1 MPPTT
6 IDTMTTAI
14 PARSAESTS
23 FTGKVVV
30 VGGVAGGMSA
40 AARLRRLAE
49 DAEIVVLER
58 DDYVSFAN
66 CGLPYHIGGDIPK
79 RSSLLLQT
87 PQSLAESLA
96 LEVRT
101 GHEVVAI
108 DRAAQQVTVHQLD
121 SGNEYTEGYDH
132 LVLATGATPLK
143 PPLPGV
149 DHPRVFTLRSI
160 PDMDA
165 IKAVVDA
172 GATRAVV
179 VGGGY
184 VGLEVAEA
192 FRHRHLEVTLVE
204 AADHVMAVLD
214 SEMSR
219 EVEDHLE
226 ANGIRLHLKTTA
238 LGFSGV
244 EGGEDVVVDLGDAG
258 SVTADLVV
266 LAVGVRPESSL
277 ASAAGLELTERGALV
292 VNEHQQTSDPV
303 IYAVG
308 DSVQVRDTVTGSPIV
323 VPLAGPANRQG
334 RVAADHIV
342 RGAGRSARYSST
354 QGTSVVKVFDMTA
367 GVTGATERTLQ
378 AAGREYAKV
387 YLHPNG
393 HASYYPG
400 TAPMHMKVLFDPQ
413 VGTVLGA
420 QVAGYDGVD
429 KRIDVLAM
437 AVRASMTVEDLEEV
451 ELAYAPPYGSAKDP
465 VNMAGF
471 QAANLLRGD
480 LHLWYAEEWPA
491 LPPGGVLLDVRSRH
505 EHERWNIRG
514 STLIPLKQLRS
525 RLDELPA
532 DAPVFVYCRSGFRSY
547 LAYRMLRQNGY
558 TASTLSGGELTFKAV
573 HRGPEPVGRRAIP
586 VITYAEDELAP
597 GA

>member
-1 MPPTT
+1 M
-6 IDTMTTAI
+6 DDMTAADS
-14 PARSAESTS
+14 PARFS
-23 FTGKVVV
+23 GKVVV

-66 CGLPYHIGGDIPK
+66 CGLPYHIGGEIEK

-87 PQSLAESLA
+87 PRSLAESLA

-101 GHEVVAI
+101 GHEVLAI
-108 DRAAQQVTVHQLD
+108 DRDAQSVTVREID
-121 SGNEYTEGYDH
+121 SGREYTETYER

-165 IKAVVDA
+165 IKAIVDG

-184 VGLEVAEA
+184 IGLEIAEA
-192 FRHRHLEVTLVE
+192 FRHRGMDVTLVE

-214 SEMSR
+214 REMSR

-226 ANGIRLHLKTTA
+226 AHGVTLHLQTTA
-238 LGFSGV
+238 VGFEPV
-244 EGGEDVVVDLGDAG
+244 EASTDVVVDLGDAG

-277 ASAAGLELTERGALV
+277 ARAAGLELTERGALV
-292 VNEHQQTSDPV
+292 VNEHQQTSDPLV
-303 IYAVG
+303 YAVG

-334 RVAADHIV
+334 RVAADHMV

-354 QGTSVVKVFDMTA
+354 QGTSVVKVFEMTA
-367 GVTGATERTLQ
+367 GSTGATEKTLQ

-400 TAPMHMKVLFDPQ
+400 TAPMHIKVVFDPQ
-413 VGTVLGA
+413 DGTVLGA

-429 KRIDVLAM
+429 KRIDVFAM
-437 AVRASMTVEDLEEV
+437 AIRAGMTVEDLEEV

-480 LHLWYAEEWPA
+480 LDLWYAEEWPA
-491 LPPGGVLLDVRSRH
+491 LPEGAVLLDVRSQR

-514 STLIPLKQLRS
+514 STLIPLKQLRD
-525 RLDELPA
+525 RLGELPSGR
-532 DAPVFVYCRSGFRSY
+532 PVFVYCRSGFRSY
-547 LAYRMLRQNGY
+547 LAYRLLRQNGFD
-558 TASTLSGGELTFKAV
+558 ASTLSGGELTFKAV
-573 HRGPEPVGRRAIP
+573 HRGPEPVGRRPLP
-586 VITYAEDELAP
+586 VITYSEDETGT

>member
-1 MPPTT
+1 M
-6 IDTMTTAI
+6 DAMTAH
-14 PARSAESTS
+14 ARNARFS
-23 FTGKVVV
+23 GKVVV

-66 CGLPYHIGGDIPK
+66 CGLPYHIGGEIEK

-87 PQSLAESLA
+87 PKSLAESLA

-108 DRAAQQVTVHQLD
+108 DRDAQSVTVREIG
-121 SGNEYTEGYDH
+121 SGREYTETYER

-165 IKAVVDA
+165 IKAVVDG

-184 VGLEVAEA
+184 IGLEVAEA
-192 FRHRHLEVTLVE
+192 FRHRGMDVTLVE

-214 SEMSR
+214 QEMSR

-226 ANGIRLHLKTTA
+226 ANGVTLHLQTTA
-238 LGFSGV
+238 VGFEPV
-244 EGGEDVVVDLGDAG
+244 EASTDVVVDLGDAG
-258 SVTADLVV
+258 SVAADLVV

-277 ASAAGLELTERGALV
+277 ARAAGLELTERGALV
-292 VNEHQQTSDPV
+292 VNAHQQTSDPLV
-303 IYAVG
+303 YAVG

-342 RGAGRSARYSST
+342 RGTGRPARYSST
-354 QGTSVVKVFDMTA
+354 QGTSVVKVFEMTA
-367 GVTGATERTLQ
+367 GSTGATEKTLQ

-400 TAPMHMKVLFDPQ
+400 TAPMHIKVVFDPQ
-413 VGTVLGA
+413 DGTVLGA

-429 KRIDVLAM
+429 KRIDVFAM
-437 AVRASMTVEDLEEV
+437 AIRAGMTVEDLEEV

-480 LHLWYAEEWPA
+480 LDLWYAEEWPA
-491 LPPGGVLLDVRSRH
+491 LPDGAVLLDVRSTR

-514 STLIPLKQLRS
+514 STLIPLKQLRD
-525 RLDELPA
+525 RLGELPA
-532 DAPVFVYCRSGFRSY
+532 GRPVFVYCRSGFRSY
-547 LAYRMLRQNGY
+547 LAYRLLRQNGFD
-558 TASTLSGGELTFKAV
+558 ASTLSGGELTFKAV
-573 HRGPEPVGRRAIP
+573 HRGPEPVGRRALP
-586 VITYAEDELAP
+586 VVTYSEDETGT

>member
-1 MPPTT
+1 MDPMPTPS
-6 IDTMTTAI
+6 DSR
-14 PARSAESTS
+14 PANTS
-23 FTGKVVV
+23 RFSGKVVV

-49 DAEIVVLER
+49 NAEIVVLER

-66 CGLPYHIGGDIPK
+66 CGLPYHIGGDIKK

-87 PQSLAESLA
+87 PASLADSLA

-101 GHEVVAI
+101 GHEVVSI
-108 DRAAQQVTVHQLD
+108 DRDAQTVTVRQID
-121 SGNEYTEGYDH
+121 GGREYTEAYDR
-132 LVLATGATPLK
+132 LVLATGATPLR
-143 PPLPGV
+143 PPLPGI

-165 IKAVVDA
+165 IKKVVDD

-184 VGLEVAEA
+184 IGLEVAEA
-192 FRHRHLEVTLVE
+192 FRQRSMEVSLVE
-204 AADHVMAVLD
+204 ATDHVMAVLD

-226 ANGIRLHLKTTA
+226 ANGVHLYLHTTA
-238 LGFSGV
+238 KGFAPV
-244 EGGEDVVVDLGDAG
+244 EGSDDIVVDLGDG
-258 SVTADLVV
+258 RSVTADLVV
-266 LAVGVRPESSL
+266 LAVGVRPESSV
-277 ASAAGLELTERGALV
+277 ASAAGLAVTDRGALI
-292 VNEHQQTSDPV
+292 VNENQQTSDPLV
-303 IYAVG
+303 YAVG
-308 DSVQVRDTVTGSPIV
+308 DSVQVHDTVTGASIV

-342 RGAGRSARYSST
+342 RGSGRSARYTST

-367 GVTGATERTLQ
+367 GVTGATEKTLQ
-378 AAGREYAKV
+378 QSGHEYAKV
-387 YLHPNG
+387 YLHPSG

-400 TAPMHMKVLFDPQ
+400 TAPMHMKVMFDPQ
-413 VGTVLGA
+413 DGTVLGA
-420 QVAGYDGVD
+420 QVAGFDGVD

-437 AVRASMTVEDLEEV
+437 AVRAGMTVEDLEEV

-491 LPPGGVLLDVRSRH
+491 LPPDAVLLDVRSQR

-532 DAPVFVYCRSGFRSY
+532 GAAVFVYCRSGFRSY
-547 LAYRMLRQNGY
+547 LAYRLLRQSGFD
-558 TASTLSGGELTFKAV
+558 AATLSGGELTFKAV
-573 HRGPEPVGRRAIP
+573 HRGPERVGRRALP
-586 VITYAEDELAP
+586 VITYAEDEIAA

>member
-1 MPPTT
+1 
-6 IDTMTTAI
+6 MTAAS
-14 PARSAESTS
+14 PSVAAAPSDQAG
-23 FTGKVVV
+23 FTDKVVV

-49 DAEIVVLER
+49 DADIVVLER

-66 CGLPYHIGGDIPK
+66 CGLPYHIGGEIEK

-87 PQSLAESLA
+87 PQSLADSLA
-96 LEVRT
+96 LDVRT
-101 GHEVVAI
+101 GHEVVSI
-108 DRAAQQVTVHQLD
+108 DRDEQVVLVRETT
-121 SGNEYTEGYDH
+121 SGREYEETYDR
-132 LVLATGATPLK
+132 LVLSTGATPLK

-149 DHPRVFTLRSI
+149 DHPRIFTLRTI

-165 IKAVVDA
+165 IKAVVDG
-172 GATRAVV
+172 GASRAVV

-184 VGLEVAEA
+184 IGLEVAEA
-192 FRHRHLEVTLVE
+192 FRHRGMDVTLVE

-226 ANGIRLHLKTTA
+226 ANGVHLYLQTTA
-238 LGFSGV
+238 AGFESVDGSD
-244 EGGEDVVVDLGDAG
+244 EVVVDLGDAG
-258 SVTADLVV
+258 TVSADLVV
-266 LAVGVRPESSL
+266 MAVGVRPESSL
-277 ASAAGLELTERGALV
+277 ARSAGLEVTDRGALV
-292 VNEHQQTSDPV
+292 VNEHQQTSDPAV
-303 IYAVG
+303 YAVG
-308 DSVQVRDTVTGSPIV
+308 DSVQVRDTVTGAPIV

-342 RGAGRSARYSST
+342 RGGGRSARYTST

-378 AAGREYAKV
+378 RAGREYGKV

-400 TAPMHMKVLFDPQ
+400 TAPMHIKVLFDPQ
-413 VGTVLGA
+413 DGTVLGA
-420 QVAGYDGVD
+420 QAAGYDGVD
-429 KRIDVLAM
+429 KRIDVFAM
-437 AVRASMTVEDLEEV
+437 AVRGGMTVEDLEEV

-471 QAANLLRGD
+471 QASNLLRGD

-491 LPPGGVLLDVRSRH
+491 LPDGAVLLDVRSRR

-525 RLDELPA
+525 RMAELPA
-532 DAPVFVYCRSGFRSY
+532 DRPVFVYCRSGFRSY
-547 LAYRMLRQNGY
+547 LAYRALRQNGY
-558 TASTLSGGELTFKAV
+558 SAATLSGGELTFKAV
-573 HRGPEPVGRRAIP
+573 HRGPEPVGRRGLP
-586 VITYAEDELAP
+586 VITYAEDEVSP

>member
-1 MPPTT
+1 MTAASPTV
-6 IDTMTTAI
+6 A
-14 PARSAESTS
+14 SAPSDQS
-23 FTGKVVV
+23 GFTDKVVV

-49 DAEIVVLER
+49 DADIVVLER

-66 CGLPYHIGGDIPK
+66 CGLPYHIGGEIEK

-87 PQSLAESLA
+87 PQSLADSLA
-96 LEVRT
+96 LDVRT
-101 GHEVVAI
+101 GHEVVSI
-108 DRAAQQVTVHQLD
+108 DRDGQVVLVRETT
-121 SGNEYTEGYDH
+121 SGREYEETYDR
-132 LVLATGATPLK
+132 LVLSTGATPLK
-143 PPLPGV
+143 PPLPGI
-149 DHPRVFTLRSI
+149 DHPRIFTLRTI

-165 IKAVVDA
+165 IKAVVDG
-172 GATRAVV
+172 GASRAVV

-184 VGLEVAEA
+184 IGLEVAEA
-192 FRHRHLEVTLVE
+192 FRHRGMDVTLVE

-214 SEMSR
+214 REMSR

-226 ANGIRLHLKTTA
+226 ANGIHLHLRTTA
-238 LGFSGV
+238 KGFAAGSSADEV
-244 EGGEDVVVDLGDAG
+244 LVDLGDAG
-258 SVTADLVV
+258 SIATDLVV

-277 ASAAGLELTERGALV
+277 AAAAGLEVTDRGAMI

-303 IYAVG
+303 VYAVG

-342 RGAGRSARYSST
+342 RGGGRSARYTTT

-378 AAGREYAKV
+378 LAGRPYSKV

-400 TAPMHMKVLFDPQ
+400 TAPMHIKVLFDPED
-413 VGTVLGA
+413 GTVLGGQA
-420 QVAGYDGVD
+420 AGYDGVD
-429 KRIDVLAM
+429 KRIDVFAM
-437 AVRASMTVEDLEEV
+437 AVRAGMTVEDLEEV

-491 LPPGGVLLDVRSRH
+491 LPEGAVLLDVRSRR

-525 RLDELPA
+525 RLNELPP
-532 DAPVFVYCRSGFRSY
+532 DRPVFVYCRSGFRSY
-547 LAYRMLRQNGY
+547 LAYRLLRQNGY
-558 TASTLSGGELTFKAV
+558 AAASLSGGELTFKAV
-573 HRGPEPVGRRAIP
+573 HEGPEPVGRRGLP
-586 VITYAEDELAP
+586 VITYSEDEAGT

>member
-1 MPPTT
+1 MDPVTASLASTTPVPTGF
-6 IDTMTTAI
+6 
-14 PARSAESTS
+14 S
-23 FTGKVVV
+23 GKVVV

-66 CGLPYHIGGDIPK
+66 CGLPYHIGGEIQK

-87 PQSLAESLA
+87 PKSLADSLA

-101 GHEVVAI
+101 GHEVVGI
-108 DRAAQQVTVHQLD
+108 DRDAQVVTVRDLA
-121 SGNEYTEGYDH
+121 SGREYTESYER

-165 IKAVVDA
+165 IKSVVDT
-172 GATRAVV
+172 GASRAVV

-184 VGLEVAEA
+184 IGLEVAEA
-192 FRHRHLEVTLVE
+192 FRHRGLDVTLVE

-226 ANGIRLHLKTTA
+226 ANGVHLYLQTTA
-238 LGFSGV
+238 SGFETV
-244 EGGEDVVVDLGDAG
+244 EGSDDVVVDLGDAG
-258 SVTADLVV
+258 TVTADLVV

-277 ASAAGLELTERGALV
+277 AREAGLDVTDRGALI
-292 VNEHQQTSDPV
+292 VNEHQQTSDPLV
-303 IYAVG
+303 YAVG
-308 DSVQVRDTVTGSPIV
+308 DSVQVRDTVTGAPIV

-342 RGAGRSARYSST
+342 RGRGRSARYTTT

-367 GVTGATERTLQ
+367 GVTGATEKTLQ
-378 AAGREYAKV
+378 RAGREYAKV

-400 TAPMHMKVLFDPQ
+400 TAPMHLKVLFDPSD
-413 VGTVLGA
+413 GTVLGA
-420 QVAGYDGVD
+420 QGAGYDGVD
-429 KRIDVLAM
+429 KRIDVFAM
-437 AVRASMTVEDLEEV
+437 AIRAGMSVEDLEEV

-480 LHLWYAEEWPA
+480 LDLWYAEEWPA
-491 LPPGGVLLDVRSRH
+491 LPPGAVLLDVRSTR

-525 RLDELPA
+525 RLSELPS
-532 DAPVFVYCRSGFRSY
+532 DKPVFVYCRSGFRSY
-547 LAYRMLRQNGY
+547 LAYRLLRQHGY
-558 TASTLSGGELTFKAV
+558 SASTLSGGELTFKAV
-573 HRGPEPVGRRAIP
+573 HRGPEPVGRRALP
-586 VITYAEDELAP
+586 VITYSEDETNT

>member
-1 MPPTT
+1 VTTSAPT
-6 IDTMTTAI
+6 DV
-14 PARSAESTS
+14 PAAAAAPAQP

-49 DAEIVVLER
+49 TAEILVLER

-66 CGLPYHIGGDIPK
+66 CGLPYHIGGEIEK

-87 PQSLAESLA
+87 PKSLAESLA

-101 GHEVVAI
+101 GHEVI
-108 DRAAQQVTVHQLD
+108 GLDRDGRRVRVRNLAT
-121 SGNEYTEGYDH
+121 GEEYDEGYDR

-165 IKAVVDA
+165 IKTVVDG

-184 VGLEVAEA
+184 IGLEVAEA
-192 FRHRHLEVTLVE
+192 FRHRGLDVTLVE
-204 AADHVMAVLD
+204 AAEHVMAVLD
-214 SEMSR
+214 PEMSR

-226 ANGIRLHLKTTA
+226 ANGVTLHLRTTA
-238 LGFSGV
+238 QGF
-244 EGGEDVVVDLGDAG
+244 GEVPGDSDSVRVDLGVAG
-258 SVTADLVV
+258 TVDADLVV
-266 LAVGVRPESSL
+266 LAVGVRPETSL
-277 ASAAGLELTERGALV
+277 ARSAGLDVTERGAV
-292 VNEHQQTSDPV
+292 VVDEHQRTSDPSV
-303 IYAVG
+303 YAVG
-308 DSVQVRDTVTGSPIV
+308 DSVQVRDTVTGAPTV

-342 RGAGRSARYSST
+342 RGAGRSARYTST

-367 GVTGATERTLQ
+367 GVTGATEQTLQ
-378 AAGREYAKV
+378 RAGREYAKV

-400 TAPMHMKVLFDPQ
+400 TAPMHLKVLFDPLD
-413 VGTVLGA
+413 GTVLGA
-420 QVAGYDGVD
+420 QAAGYDGVD
-429 KRIDVLAM
+429 KRIDVFAM
-437 AVRASMTVEDLEEV
+437 AIRAGMTVEDLEEV

-491 LPPGGVLLDVRSRH
+491 LPADAVLLDVRSRR

-514 STLIPLKQLRS
+514 SRLIPLKELRS
-525 RLDELPA
+525 RLDELPPS
-532 DAPVFVYCRSGFRSY
+532 APVFVYCRSGFRSY
-547 LAYRMLRQNGY
+547 LAYRMLRQHGY
-558 TASTLSGGELTFKAV
+558 TASTLSGGELTFQAV
-573 HRGPEPVGRRAIP
+573 HRGPEPVGRRTVP
-586 VITYAEDELAP
+586 VITYAEDETMA
-597 GA
+597 G